1 MLFPFTHMKNCVL
14 SFIFLAGTVLV
25 SACHGQTT
33 PDSSPGDTNLLNSD
47 KARESY
53 ALGMYFGQGWKKSD
67 MDVDLD
73 LLVRGIKESQAGGAT
88 LLTQQQM
95 MDALND
101 LRKTVAMNRQ
111 KAQAAEAQKNQ
122 TEGAAF
128 LAENKTKPGVVT
140 LPDGLQYKVI
150 TEGTGQTPAPTD
162 TVTVNYRGTSVDG
175 TEFDSSAK
183 AGHPAQFPVG
193 AVIHGWTEAL
203 EKMTVGSKWELYIPS
218 DLAYGHSGRPPVIGP
233 DETLIFQVEL
243 LSAAAPPPPPQRQP
257 LTSDIIRVPSA
268 QEMKNGAKVETIKAS
283 DLQKME
289 QNSTN

>member
-1 MLFPFTHMKNCVL
+1 MKNCVL
-14 SFIFLAGTVLV
+14 TLIFLAGTVLI
-25 SACHGQTT
+25 STCRGQT
-33 PDSSPGDTNLLNSD
+33 PDSSMGDTNILNSD

-67 MDVDLD
+67 MDIDVD

-88 LLTQQQM
+88 LLTSQQM
-95 MDALND
+95 TDALND
-101 LRKTVAMNRQ
+101 LRKTVTMARQ
-111 KAQAAEAQKNQ
+111 KAQMEEAKKNQ
-122 TEGAAF
+122 AEGATF
-128 LAENKTKPGVVT
+128 LSENKTKPGVIT

-150 TEGTGQTPAPTD
+150 TEGAGQTPAPND
-162 TVTVNYRGTSVDG
+162 MVSVNYTGTFVDG
-175 TEFDSSAK
+175 TVFDSSTK

-218 DLAYGHSGRPPVIGP
+218 DLAYGPSGRPPVIGP
-233 DETLIFQVEL
+233 DKTLVFTVEL
-243 LSAAAPPPPPQRQP
+243 LSATPQAPPPPRQP

-268 QEMKNGAKVETIKAS
+268 EEMKNGAKVETIKAS

-289 QNSTN
+289 QTSTN

>member
-1 MLFPFTHMKNCVL
+1 MKNCVL
-14 SFIFLAGTVLV
+14 TLIFLAGTVLI
-25 SACHGQTT
+25 STCRGQTP
-33 PDSSPGDTNLLNSD
+33 PDSSMGDTNILNSD

-67 MDVDLD
+67 MDIDVD

-88 LLTQQQM
+88 LLTSQQM
-95 MDALND
+95 TDALND
-101 LRKTVAMNRQ
+101 LRKTVTANRQ
-111 KAQAAEAQKNQ
+111 KAQMEEAKKNQ
-122 TEGAAF
+122 AEGATF
-128 LAENKTKPGVVT
+128 LAENKTKPGVIT

-150 TEGTGQTPAPTD
+150 TEGAGQTPAPND
-162 TVTVNYRGTSVDG
+162 MVSVNYTGTFVDG
-175 TEFDSSAK
+175 TVFDSSTK

-218 DLAYGHSGRPPVIGP
+218 DLAYGPSGRPPVIGP
-233 DETLIFQVEL
+233 DKTLVFTVEL
-243 LSAAAPPPPPQRQP
+243 LSATPQAPPPPRQP

-268 QEMKNGAKVETIKAS
+268 EEMKNGAKVETIKAS

-289 QNSTN
+289 QTSTN

>member
-1 MLFPFTHMKNCVL
+1 MKNSVL
-14 SFIFLAGTVLV
+14 SLIFLAGTMLI
-25 SACHGQTT
+25 STCYGQTSS
-33 PDSSPGDTNLLNSD
+33 DSSVGDTNILNSE

-53 ALGMYFGQGWKKSD
+53 ALGVYFGQGWKKSD
-67 MDVDLD
+67 MDIDID
-73 LLVRGIKESQAGGAT
+73 LLVRGIKESQAGGPL
-88 LLTQQQM
+88 LLTQQQVT
-95 MDALND
+95 DTLND

-111 KAQAAEAQKNQ
+111 KAQMEEAQKNQ
-122 TEGAAF
+122 AEGKAF
-128 LAENKTKPGVVT
+128 LEENKTKPEVVT

-150 TEGTGQTPAPTD
+150 TEGAGQTPAPND
-162 TVTVNYRGTSVDG
+162 IVSVNYRGTFIDG

-218 DLAYGHSGRPPVIGP
+218 SLAYGPSGRPPVIGP
-233 DETLIFQVEL
+233 DQTLIFEVEL
-243 LSAAAPPPPPQRQP
+243 LSARPQPTPPPRQP

-268 QEMKNGAKVETIKAS
+268 EEMKNGAKVETIKAS
-283 DLQKME
+283 DMQKME

>member
-1 MLFPFTHMKNCVL
+1 MKNSVL
-14 SFIFLAGTVLV
+14 SLILLAGYMLINN
-25 SACHGQTT
+25 SNGQTP
-33 PDSSPGDTNLLNSD
+33 PDSSIGGTNPLNSD

-67 MDVDLD
+67 MDIDVDL
-73 LLVRGIKESQAGGAT
+73 LMRGIKESQSGGPT

-95 MDALND
+95 TDALND
-101 LRKTVAMNRQ
+101 LRKAVAMNRQ
-111 KAQAAEAQKNQ
+111 KAQLEEAKKNKA
-122 TEGAAF
+122 EGAAF
-128 LAENKTKPGVVT
+128 LAANKAKPGVVT

-150 TEGTGQTPAPTD
+150 SEGTGQTPAPND
-162 TVTVNYRGTSVDG
+162 MVTVNYRGTFIDG
-175 TEFDSSAK
+175 SEFDSSAK

-218 DLAYGHSGRPPVIGP
+218 DLAYGPSGRPPVIGP
-233 DETLIFQVEL
+233 GKTLIFEVEL
-243 LSAAAPPPPPQRQP
+243 LSTAPQPAPAPRQP

-268 QEMKNGAKVETIKAS
+268 DEMKKGAKVETIKAS

>member
-1 MLFPFTHMKNCVL
+1 MLIQFTLMKNSVL
-14 SFIFLAGTVLV
+14 SLVFLAGMLI
-25 SACHGQTT
+25 SNCNGQTP
-33 PDSSPGDTNLLNSD
+33 PDSSAGGTGPLSSE

-67 MDVDLD
+67 MDIDLD

-95 MDALND
+95 TDALTD
-101 LRKTVAMNRQ
+101 LRKTVSMNRQ
-111 KAQAAEAQKNQ
+111 KAQMEEAKKNQ
-122 TEGAAF
+122 AEGEAF
-128 LAENKTKPGVVT
+128 LAANKTKPGVIT

-150 TEGTGQTPAPTD
+150 TEGAGQTPAPTD
-162 TVTVNYRGTSVDG
+162 MVSVNYRGTFVDG

-218 DLAYGHSGRPPVIGP
+218 DLAYGPSGRPPVIGP
-233 DETLIFQVEL
+233 GQTLIFDVEL
-243 LSAAAPPPPPQRQP
+243 LSTVPQPAPAPRQP

-268 QEMKNGAKVETIKAS
+268 EEMKNGAKVETIKAS
-283 DLQKME
+283 DLQKMQ